1 LNPASLTATA
11 PEHFRVRFETT
22 QGDIVMEVTR
32 SWAPIGAD
40 RFYNLVRNGFFEGQR
55 FFRIRAGQFVQ
66 FGVPGDPKVAQAW
79 RHATLPDDPPAHTN
93 ARGTVAYAFTTA
105 NTRATQIFINLVD
118 NPALDGQ
125 GFAPFA
131 VVVSGMDAADRLYSG
146 YGEAAGGGMRA
157 GHQDRL
163 FNEGNAWLKR
173 EFPKL
178 DSIVRATLLPAAP
191 PPG

>member
-1 LNPASLTATA
+1 
-11 PEHFRVRFETT
+11 
-22 QGDIVMEVTR
+22 MEVTR

-40 RFYNLVRNGFFEGQR
+40 RFYKLVTHHFFDDQR

-66 FGVPGDPKVAQAW
+66 FGVSGDPKVANAW
-79 RHATLPDDPPAHTN
+79 RHATIPDDPPAHTN

-105 NTRATQIFINLVD
+105 NTRATQIFINLID
-118 NPALDGQ
+118 NPALDAQ

-131 VVVSGMDAADRLYSG
+131 VVTSGMDVADRLYSG
-146 YGEAAGGGMRA
+146 YGESAGGGMRA
-157 GHQDRL
+157 GHQDKL

-178 DSIVRATLLPAAP
+178 DFIVRARVE
-191 PPG
+191 